1 MIPFYRKKI
10 TSIILSAVMV
20 TASLLFTSSS
30 SAAPF
35 AAGADTTPQTE
46 WAYVTNSSSN
56 SVTII
61 DTKTKKEVATIP
73 VGKSPDAI
81 AVTSDGKKA
90 YVLDGGLESFISVI
104 DTQSKKVTATIPIDI
119 RITYTLAITPDEK
132 YVYVT
137 GHGTVSIIDIKKEEV
152 IKRLYM
158 GDFNYAVT
166 MAPDG
171 KQAYVSSQGKVSV
184 IDIATQEV
192 LKTIS
197 PGYDFLPKDIDF
209 TLDGKRAYV
218 AVEQGILVIDTKKEE
233 IINTITVKGN
243 FFNPYEV
250 VISPNGNRIYLAG
263 TSSGSTP
270 DQILVID
277 TKTDAII
284 KAIYAKSAPLGMA
297 ITSDGKE
304 LYITHCDHDDV
315 SVMDTQTDRVRHSIS
330 VGKYPRQVVI
340 APSPE

>member
-1 MIPFYRKKI
+1 MTPFYRKKI
-10 TSIILSAVMV
+10 TSIVLSAVMV
-20 TASLLFTSSS
+20 TASLLFTTSS
-30 SAAPF
+30 SATPS
-35 AAGADTTPQTE
+35 AAGTNTAPQKE
-46 WAYVTNSSSN
+46 WAYVTNSSSE

-73 VGKSPDAI
+73 VGESPDAI

-90 YVLDGGLESFISVI
+90 YVLNKGLENSISVI

-137 GHGTVSIIDIKKEEV
+137 GHGTVSIIDIEKEEV
-152 IKRLYM
+152 VKRLYM

-166 MAPDG
+166 MTPDG
-171 KQAYVSSQGKVSV
+171 KQAYVSSEGNVSV

-192 LKTIS
+192 LRTIS
-197 PGYDFLPKDIDF
+197 MGYDGLPKDIDF

-218 AVEQGILVIDTKKEE
+218 AIGQDILVIDTEKEE
-233 IINTITVKGN
+233 VINTIIVKRGI
-243 FFNPYEV
+243 FDPYEV
-250 VISPNGNRIYLAG
+250 IISPNGNQIYLAG
-263 TSSGSTP
+263 SSSGTTP

-277 TKTDAII
+277 TKTHSIT
-284 KAIYAKSAPLGMA
+284 KTIYAKSAPLGMA

-315 SVMDTQTDRVRHSIS
+315 SVLDTQTYKVRHSIS
-330 VGKYPRQVVI
+330 VGRYPRQIII

>member
-10 TSIILSAVMV
+10 ASIVLSAVMV

-30 SAAPF
+30 SAAPS
-35 AAGADTTPQTE
+35 AAGANTAPQTE
-46 WAYVTNSSSN
+46 WAYVTNSSSK

-73 VGKSPDAI
+73 VGESPDAI

-90 YVLDGGLESFISVI
+90 YVLGGSLESFISVI

-119 RITYTLAITPDEK
+119 RITYALTITPDEK

-137 GHGTVSIIDIKKEEV
+137 GHGTLSIIDIEKEEV
-152 IKRLYM
+152 VKKLYM
-158 GDFNYAVT
+158 GDYNYVVT
-166 MAPDG
+166 MNPNG
-171 KQAYVSSQGKVSV
+171 KQAYVSSQGNISV
-184 IDIATQEV
+184 IDIATQKV
-192 LKTIS
+192 LRTIS
-197 PGYDFLPKDIDF
+197 MGYDGLPKDIDF
-209 TLDGKRAYV
+209 MLDGKRAYI
-218 AVEQGILVIDTKKEE
+218 AIGQSILVIDTEKEE
-233 IINTITVKGN
+233 VINTITVKEN

-263 TSSGSTP
+263 SSSGTTP

-277 TKTDAII
+277 TKTHSIT

-315 SVMDTQTDRVRHSIS
+315 SVLDTQTYKVRHSIS
-330 VGKYPRQVVI
+330 VGRYPRQIII